1 MDMEA
6 MAFAETEELASA
18 CRESTSPETLERL
31 TEQICV
37 FDTRSIVTFGSGAA
51 EEVAQA
57 SDGVLRTIRGSRLS
71 DPAPLLE
78 SLGRV
83 MGGFDSEEL
92 TGSKKKG
99 FFRKTAGSADQILE
113 KYRKMGEE
121 VDRAYVSMKR
131 YEAEIRAC
139 DQKLKTLFDSTFRTY
154 RRLVEFIQA
163 GEQGCQEIRE
173 HLAGMEASLLRTPG
187 DTALQMDRDS
197 LQHALTLLERRVQD
211 LRVNEILALQSLPA
225 IQTMRRNN
233 LGLMQ
238 KIDTAF
244 LVTLPIFRQAL
255 GQALARKRQQLQTQA
270 MEALERRTRTALKQQ
285 RPDSGGQS
293 QEELEAAWHTI
304 MDGIVQLQAL
314 RKDASVQQTAQED
327 RLAAALREQTGNADG
342 IR

>member
-18 CRESTSPETLERL
+18 CRESTSADTLERL

-37 FDTRSIVTFGSGAA
+37 FDTQSIVTFGSGAA

-57 SDGVLRTIRGSRLS
+57 SDGVLRTIRGSQLS

-78 SLGRV
+78 ALGRV
-83 MGGFDSEEL
+83 MGGFDPEEL
-92 TGSKKKG
+92 TGEKKKG
-99 FFRKTAGSADQILE
+99 FFRKKTASTDQILE

-131 YEAEIRAC
+131 YEAEIRTL
-139 DQKLKTLFDSTFRTY
+139 DQKLKALFDGTFRTY

-163 GEQGCQEIRE
+163 GEQGCWEIQG
-173 HLAGMEASLLRTPG
+173 HLADMEASLLRNPG
-187 DTALQMDRDS
+187 DAALQMDRDS

-225 IQTMRRNN
+225 VQTMRRNN
-233 LGLMQ
+233 LGLIQ

-244 LVTLPIFRQAL
+244 LVTLPVFRQAL
-255 GQALARKRQQLQTQA
+255 GQALARKRRQLQNQA
-270 MEALERRTRTALKQQ
+270 MEALERRTRTALQQ
-285 RPDSGGQS
+285 RPDSSGGQS

-314 RKDASVQQTAQED
+314 RKDANVQQSAQEN

-342 IR
+342 TT

>member
-6 MAFAETEELASA
+6 MAFAETETLASA
-18 CRESTSPETLERL
+18 CRENTPAQTLEQL

-37 FDTRSIVTFGSGAA
+37 FDTQSIVTFGSGAA
-51 EEVAQA
+51 AEVAQA
-57 SDGVLRTIRGSRLS
+57 SDGVLRTIRGSQLS

-83 MGGFDSEEL
+83 MGGFDPEEL
-92 TGSKKKG
+92 TGEKKKG
-99 FFRKTAGSADQILE
+99 FFRKKAGSTDQILE

-131 YEAEIRAC
+131 YEAEIQTL
-139 DQKLKTLFDSTFRTY
+139 DQKLKALFDSTFRTY

-163 GEQGCQEIRE
+163 GEQGCGEIRE
-173 HLAGMEASLLRTPG
+173 HLTNMESSLLRNPG
-187 DTALQMDRDS
+187 DAALQMDRDS
-197 LQHALTLLERRVQD
+197 LRHALTLLERRVQD

-233 LGLMQ
+233 LGLIQ

-244 LVTLPIFRQAL
+244 LVTLPVFRQAL
-255 GQALARKRQQLQTQA
+255 GQALARKRQQLQNQA
-270 MEALERRTRTALKQQ
+270 MEALERRTRTALQQ

-304 MDGIVQLQAL
+304 MDGIAQLQAL
-314 RKDASVQQTAQED
+314 RKNANVQQSAQEN
-327 RLAAALREQTGNADG
+327 RLAAALREQTGSADE
-342 IR
+342 IS